1 MNGQEV
7 DEAAARGA
15 GMDPDRLAGL
25 IAFLDRKY
33 IATGRL
39 PHFQIMVSRREQPL
53 LFASRGRARQSG
65 EPLGSDALFR
75 IASMTKPVT
84 SVAFMMLVEAGLVA
98 LDDPVARV
106 IPEFSRLTVGL
117 ERAPLKRPMLMID
130 LLRHTSGLTY
140 GLQRQTAIDALYRER
155 GLDEFQQPRSSDE
168 YIAALADIP
177 LEFSPGDQWNYSVST
192 DVLGVVVERL
202 SGLSLGTCLRERI
215 FDPLHMPD
223 TMFEVTDDRVDR
235 LTDAWQLE
243 QDRSLS
249 LADRGARSGWR
260 RSGRFAS
267 GGGGLVSS
275 TADYHRFCRMLLRD
289 GELDGARLLRP
300 ETMAMMRR
308 NQLPGGADLASLST
322 SLFSEATY
330 AGTGFGLGFAV
341 TTDPSQ
347 SIVPGSA
354 GEYYW
359 GGIFSTAFYIDPVEA
374 LIILFMTQHLPS
386 ATLAVRAEL
395 RQQVQAAV
403 LQRNG
408 DRNGVKGSIF

>member
-1 MNGQEV
+1 MNGGEV
-7 DEAAARGA
+7 DEAAARSA
-15 GMDPDRLAGL
+15 GMDPDRLTGL
-25 IAFLDRKY
+25 LDFLDRKY

-39 PHFQIMVSRREQPL
+39 PHFQVMVSRHEQPL
-53 LFASRGRARQSG
+53 LFASRGRARESG
-65 EPLGSDALFR
+65 QPLGPDALFR

-98 LDDPVARV
+98 LDDPVERV
-106 IPEFSRLTVGL
+106 IPEFSSLTVGL

-155 GLDEFQQPRSSDE
+155 GLDEFQQPRSSDDFV
-168 YIAALADIP
+168 AALADIP

-202 SGLSLGTCLRERI
+202 SGLSLATYFRERI
-215 FDPLHMPD
+215 FDPLHMFD
-223 TMFEVTDDRVDR
+223 TMFRVTDDRVDR

-243 QDRSLS
+243 PDRSLS

-289 GELDGARLLRP
+289 GELDGAQLIRP
-300 ETMAMMRR
+300 ETMAQIRR
-308 NQLPGGADLASLST
+308 NQLPDGSDLTRLST
-322 SLFSEATY
+322 SMFSEAAY

-341 TTDPSQ
+341 TIDPALG
-347 SIVPGSA
+347 IAPGSA

-359 GGIFSTAFYIDPVEA
+359 GGIFSTAFYIDPVEG

-386 ATLAVRAEL
+386 TTLTVRAEL
-395 RQQVQAAV
+395 RQHVQTAV

-408 DRNGVKGSIF
+408 KKTG